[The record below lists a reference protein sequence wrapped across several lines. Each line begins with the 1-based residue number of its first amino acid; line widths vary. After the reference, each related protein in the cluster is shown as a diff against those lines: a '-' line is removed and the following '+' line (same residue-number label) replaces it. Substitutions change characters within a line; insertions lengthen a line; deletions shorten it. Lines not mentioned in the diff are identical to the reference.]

1 MIFDAYRPTSWQRGI
16 QKLAALPFFSGI
28 LAHTLH
34 HMDPL
39 VLNASGGK
47 YTATTLLT
55 GLPVVWLITIGAQS
69 GKPRTTPLVGI
80 PDGNRLLLVA
90 SYFGKRHHPGWY
102 HNLKANPEVQINA
115 NGSQVCCLAQE
126 VFSPEYERL
135 WEIAIGMYPGYS
147 SYKKRSN
154 GRHIPLITLTALD
167 QSNRYAIPLPDI
179 MKSRQ

>member
-1 MIFDAYRPTSWQRGI
+1 MVFDAYQPTSWQRSI

-55 GLPVVWLITIGAQS
+55 GLPVVWLTTIGARS

-80 PDGNRLLLVA
+80 PHKNRLVLVA
-90 SYFGKRHHPGWY
+90 SYFGKNHNPSWFT
-102 HNLKANPEVQINA
+102 NLKANPEVQITA
-115 NGSQVCCLAQE
+115 NGFRARCLAQE
-126 VFSPEYERL
+126 VFSPEYEIL
-135 WEIAIGMYPGYS
+135 WEIAISMYPGYA
-147 SYKKRSN
+147 SYKQRAN
-154 GRHIPLITLTALD
+154 GRHIPLIALTALD
-167 QSNRYAIPLPDI
+167 QS
-179 MKSRQ
+179 S